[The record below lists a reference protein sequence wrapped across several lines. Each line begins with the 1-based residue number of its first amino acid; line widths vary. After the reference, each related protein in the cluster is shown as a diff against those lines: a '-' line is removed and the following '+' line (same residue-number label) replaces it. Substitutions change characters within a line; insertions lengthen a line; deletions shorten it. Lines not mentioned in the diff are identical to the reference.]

1 MRKLPIA
8 PISGALALLLAAP
21 LSAPRAAEPA
31 GACGTVVM
39 FDKSLKKEGIY
50 AVGLIEIDG
59 KAPLR
64 RKYDHTLSEGTH
76 VLKLGEM
83 IPLGEQSASVQRYR
97 DRTIRNKELTLEVK
111 ANERYVI
118 AAKLN
123 KDKMSDVNAY
133 WTPLVIKDEPKAC
146 KPE

>member
-1 MRKLPIA
+1 MRKLLIA

-50 AVGLIEIDG
+50 AVGLIEVDG

-64 RKYDHTLSEGTH
+64 RKYDHTLSVGTH

-118 AAKLN
+118 AAKHN